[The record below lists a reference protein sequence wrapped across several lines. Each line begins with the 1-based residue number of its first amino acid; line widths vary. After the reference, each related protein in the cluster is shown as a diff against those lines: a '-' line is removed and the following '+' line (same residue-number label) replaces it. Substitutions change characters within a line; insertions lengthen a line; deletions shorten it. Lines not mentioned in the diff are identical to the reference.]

1 MMRALALFLLLI
13 ASGPALAQ
21 STQGIPFRRMSEPVQ
36 LAVGPTARTTMVPQD
51 SLKDPKSGQK
61 LTSFYVI
68 NPNSV
73 YVRFKG
79 YSTASDCANLNVT
92 PTTGWLVPPG
102 FTAVFATQYPL
113 CGSTLAVSMPN
124 FPITGSTTYAPLE
137 WSYGFG
143 Q

>member
-1 MMRALALFLLLI
+1 MRTIALLLALL
-13 ASGPALAQ
+13 AADPALAQ

-36 LAVGPTARTTMVPQD
+36 LTVGPTAQNTNVPPAN
-51 SLKDPKSGQK
+51 LRDPKSGQR
-61 LTSFYVI
+61 LTSFYVV
-68 NPNSV
+68 NPNAV

-79 YSTASDCANLNVT
+79 YQTAADCASQTVT

-102 FTAVFATQYPL
+102 FVAVFSTQYPL
-113 CGSTLAVSMPN
+113 CGSTLAVSTPAA
-124 FPITGSTTYAPLE
+124 PITASTTYAPLE